1 MKTSRNKR
9 TVAALVSLLA
19 AAIAVSATLTLLSVY
34 RWDNVAEESYVYVPR
49 GAGYPAL
56 LDSLGSDG
64 QKLRRVGRF
73 DRIARLNSLDEKVK
87 PGRYRLVPGMSAK
100 QIVDMFLSGSQTPM
114 QLTVNNVRT
123 LPQLAGKLGARM
135 EADSA
140 DFAALLL
147 SDSVANRYGYRPE
160 TLMSMFIPN
169 TYEVWWTA
177 TPSELLDR
185 MKREHDAFWTPE
197 RRAGLARTGM
207 DEAEV
212 ATLASIVAE
221 ETRMTDEMP
230 VIAGVYMNRLRM
242 GMPLQADPTVKFALG
257 DFGLRRILYKHL
269 RTDSPYNTYR
279 NKGLPPGPICMPP
292 IAAID
297 AVLNY
302 KEHDY
307 VYFCAR
313 EDFSGYHSFASTY
326 AEHKR
331 NARRWAQALDR
342 RGIK

>member
-1 MKTSRNKR
+1 MKKSRNKR

-19 AAIAVSATLTLLSVY
+19 VAIAVSATLTLLSVY
-34 RWDNVAEESYVYVPR
+34 RWDNVAEESYVYIPR
-49 GAGYPAL
+49 GAGYAAL
-56 LDSLGSDG
+56 LDSLGADG
-64 QKLRRVGRF
+64 RKLRRVGRF

-114 QLTVNNVRT
+114 QLTINNVRT

-135 EADSA
+135 EADST

-147 SDSVANRYGYRPE
+147 SDSVANRYGYTPE
-160 TLMSMFIPN
+160 TFMSMFIPN

-197 RRAGLARTGM
+197 RRAGLVRTGM
-207 DEAEV
+207 NKTEAV
-212 ATLASIVAE
+212 TLASIVAE
-221 ETRMTDEMP
+221 ETRMSDEMP
-230 VIAGVYMNRLRM
+230 VIAGVYMNRLRK

-302 KEHDY
+302 AEHDY
-307 VYFCAR
+307 VYFCAK

-326 AEHKR
+326 GEHKR
-331 NARRWAQALDR
+331 NARRWAAALDR